1 MRKHMRACTWQ
12 CMQRRIKRTS
22 SNKKR
27 LHTLGAPTA
36 RTMCMTRAL
45 ICTNAWRVIASS
57 RTVRT
62 MCKTVAAQPR
72 IQVRKHACGNARE
85 MLNACAQERERL
97 SVPHFGEDQNCMA
110 THMSCVRTSR
120 LSVRLIT
127 CASTCMLADTMCS
140 SRATS
145 ASRGTTTENLYMDAR
160 VNVCGTHIGYISA
173 QHVIVAARKISQI
186 SRWHSCVGHL

>member
-12 CMQRRIKRTS
+12 CMQCRIKRAS
-22 SNKKR
+22 FNKKNAHIEYTDGTDTVHDARSDLYQR
-27 LHTLGAPTA
+27 LARHRLVAHNAHNLQNLCSATQNPSAQARLRQCTRDATHRCPRTGTPQRTA
-36 RTMCMTRAL
+36 FRG
-45 ICTNAWRVIASS
+45 S
-57 RTVRT
+57 
-62 MCKTVAAQPR
+62 
-72 IQVRKHACGNARE
+72 
-85 MLNACAQERERL
+85 
-97 SVPHFGEDQNCMA
+97 QNCMA

-145 ASRGTTTENLYMDAR
+145 ASRGTTTQNLYMDAR

-173 QHVIVAARKISQI
+173 QHVIVAARKIYHQAA
-186 SRWHSCVGHL
+186 C